1 MHYSEKLARKDI
13 ELDTLKKQN
22 KECVKR
28 IRQLQ
33 EKIMKEE
40 ENHESIIQEFKDR
53 IAVAINPVR
62 KEREKE
68 SNSHNDYIKNVLFN
82 FLIMPRNATGRVQ
95 TLQALAASLGFTN
108 EELNKVR
115 SVQKL

>member
-1 MHYSEKLARKDI
+1 MG
-13 ELDTLKKQN
+13 
-22 KECVKR
+22 
-28 IRQLQ
+28 Q
-33 EKIMKEE
+33 EAS
-40 ENHESIIQEFKDR
+40 HESVIQEFKDR

-68 SNSHNDYIKNVLFN
+68 SNKHQDYIKNVLFN
-82 FLIMPRNATGRVQ
+82 FLIMPKNSTGRTQ